1 MWFLQ
6 IKGDNACGDGRS
18 CVQKLFN
25 AFVFSMHKSEAKKE
39 KNYLIQMVPLN
50 FHSIWFS
57 FNNEIC
63 FSCKILARMG
73 FSQKET
79 KATQCSR
86 LGHSNVTVCET
97 GEKD

>member
-39 KNYLIQMVPLN
+39 KLFNSDGSFELP
-50 FHSIWFS
+50 FHLVLF
-57 FNNEIC
+57 
-63 FSCKILARMG
+63 
-73 FSQKET
+73 Q
-79 KATQCSR
+79 
-86 LGHSNVTVCET
+86 
-97 GEKD
+97 